1 MKLAFE
7 INDELDLAD
16 EVPSLLNNIST
27 LVLALPHLQKA
38 TNMNSDVMINAGYF
52 LSGVIDD
59 IAEAVTQYAEKKLT
73 EKRGGKEMIL
83 VHTDTRITELEE
95 QVRFLKD
102 RFENLQR
109 AVRAAHLG
117 FKTIDELADEAHAL
131 NQGIFW
137 DYVENADQE
146 SENQEQREEIKK

>member
-59 IAEAVTQYAEKKLT
+59 IAEAVSQYAEKKLT
-73 EKRGGKEMIL
+73 EKR
-83 VHTDTRITELEE
+83 
-95 QVRFLKD
+95 
-102 RFENLQR
+102 
-109 AVRAAHLG
+109 
-117 FKTIDELADEAHAL
+117 
-131 NQGIFW
+131 
-137 DYVENADQE
+137 
-146 SENQEQREEIKK
+146 EEIKK

>member
-52 LSGVIDD
+52 LSGIIDD
-59 IAEAVTQYAEKKLT
+59 VAQ
-73 EKRGGKEMIL
+73 
-83 VHTDTRITELEE
+83 
-95 QVRFLKD
+95 
-102 RFENLQR
+102 
-109 AVRAAHLG
+109 AVR
-117 FKTIDELADEAHAL
+117 DYADKK
-131 NQGIFW
+131 I
-137 DYVENADQE
+137 
-146 SENQEQREEIKK
+146 SERKEERKE

>member
-7 INDELDLAD
+7 INDELDLAN

-59 IAEAVTQYAEKKLT
+59 IAEAVSQYAEKKLT
-73 EKRGGKEMIL
+73 EKR
-83 VHTDTRITELEE
+83 
-95 QVRFLKD
+95 
-102 RFENLQR
+102 
-109 AVRAAHLG
+109 
-117 FKTIDELADEAHAL
+117 
-131 NQGIFW
+131 
-137 DYVENADQE
+137 
-146 SENQEQREEIKK
+146 EEIKKC

>member
-16 EVPSLLNNIST
+16 EVPSLLNNISM

-59 IAEAVTQYAEKKLT
+59 IAEAVSQYAEKKLT
-73 EKRGGKEMIL
+73 EKKE
-83 VHTDTRITELEE
+83 EE
-95 QVRFLKD
+95 QK
-102 RFENLQR
+102 
-109 AVRAAHLG
+109 
-117 FKTIDELADEAHAL
+117 
-131 NQGIFW
+131 
-137 DYVENADQE
+137 
-146 SENQEQREEIKK
+146 

>member
-16 EVPSLLNNIST
+16 EVPSALNNIST

-59 IAEAVTQYAEKKLT
+59 IAEAVSQYAEKKLA
-73 EKRGGKEMIL
+73 EKKE
-83 VHTDTRITELEE
+83 EE
-95 QVRFLKD
+95 
-102 RFENLQR
+102 
-109 AVRAAHLG
+109 
-117 FKTIDELADEAHAL
+117 
-131 NQGIFW
+131 
-137 DYVENADQE
+137 
-146 SENQEQREEIKK
+146 KK

>member
-7 INDELDLAD
+7 INDELDLAN

-59 IAEAVTQYAEKKLT
+59 IAEAVSQYAEKKLT
-73 EKRGGKEMIL
+73 EKK
-83 VHTDTRITELEE
+83 
-95 QVRFLKD
+95 
-102 RFENLQR
+102 
-109 AVRAAHLG
+109 
-117 FKTIDELADEAHAL
+117 
-131 NQGIFW
+131 
-137 DYVENADQE
+137 
-146 SENQEQREEIKK
+146 EEIKKC

>member
-59 IAEAVTQYAEKKLT
+59 IAEAVSQYAEKKLT
-73 EKRGGKEMIL
+73 EKKE
-83 VHTDTRITELEE
+83 EE
-95 QVRFLKD
+95 
-102 RFENLQR
+102 
-109 AVRAAHLG
+109 
-117 FKTIDELADEAHAL
+117 
-131 NQGIFW
+131 
-137 DYVENADQE
+137 
-146 SENQEQREEIKK
+146 KK

>member
-59 IAEAVTQYAEKKLT
+59 IAEAVSQYAEKKLT
-73 EKRGGKEMIL
+73 EKR
-83 VHTDTRITELEE
+83 EE
-95 QVRFLKD
+95 
-102 RFENLQR
+102 E
-109 AVRAAHLG
+109 
-117 FKTIDELADEAHAL
+117 
-131 NQGIFW
+131 
-137 DYVENADQE
+137 
-146 SENQEQREEIKK
+146 KK

>member
-7 INDELDLAD
+7 INDELDLAN

-59 IAEAVTQYAEKKLT
+59 IAEAVSQYAEKKLT
-73 EKRGGKEMIL
+73 EKK
-83 VHTDTRITELEE
+83 
-95 QVRFLKD
+95 
-102 RFENLQR
+102 
-109 AVRAAHLG
+109 
-117 FKTIDELADEAHAL
+117 
-131 NQGIFW
+131 
-137 DYVENADQE
+137 
-146 SENQEQREEIKK
+146 